1 MQLSIYIVN
10 KNTLY
15 LNGFFS
21 DRLFF
26 TRPHQIALLPV
37 SASIYYGF
45 PAGKKTYA
53 QWVQA
58 LIDAYN
64 SGLPPNEHISN
75 IPGFQGNDNKTFD
88 VRTINLNVW
97 KLRKP

>member
-26 TRPHQIALLPV
+26 TRPHQIALLPAATRIPV
-37 SASIYYGF
+37 RI
-45 PAGKKTYA
+45 
-53 QWVQA
+53 
-58 LIDAYN
+58 
-64 SGLPPNEHISN
+64 PP
-75 IPGFQGNDNKTFD
+75 
-88 VRTINLNVW
+88 VLA
-97 KLRKP
+97 